1 MGKIYHRKLADEA
14 KFHIRFKGIEVY
26 YEYDTIQDFIHDW
39 IDRDV
44 WLQLLDEET
53 KRDRQKAY
61 KKYLEGK
68 KNGLRANN

>member
-44 WLQLLDEET
+44 WLQLLEEEE

-61 KKYLEGK
+61 KKYLERK
-68 KNGLRANN
+68 QNGIHTH

>member
-68 KNGLRANN
+68 QNGIHTH